1 VAKFDPDPL
10 KSVGY
15 QVRATHRAFARLLQR
30 RLAEHGLNTGYWYV
44 LRVLW
49 EKEGLTQRELADEV
63 NLRES
68 SMMLMLKAMENDG
81 WIRRVRDKD
90 DRRRVR
96 THLTAKGRRLKR
108 RALPNAGAI
117 NAVAAKGL
125 TANERKTMLTALR
138 KMRDNLERATRDE

>member
-1 VAKFDPDPL
+1 VRFDPDPL
-10 KSVGY
+10 KSLGY
-15 QVRATHRAFARLLQR
+15 QVRATHRAFARLLQQH
-30 RLAEHGLNTGYWYV
+30 LAKHGINNGFWYV

-81 WIRRVRDKD
+81 LIRRVRDRA

-117 NAVAAKGL
+117 NAIAARGL
-125 TANERKTMLTALR
+125 TATERKTVLAVLR
-138 KMRDNLERATRDE
+138 KVRDNLERAARR

>member
-1 VAKFDPDPL
+1 MPKFDPDPL
-10 KSVGY
+10 KSLGY
-15 QVRATHRAFARLLQR
+15 QVRATHRAFARLLQQH
-30 RLAEHGLNTGYWYV
+30 LAEHGLNNGFWYV

-68 SMMLMLKAMENDG
+68 SMMLMLKAMASDG
-81 WIRRVRDKD
+81 LVRRVRDRD

-96 THLTAKGRRLKR
+96 THLTAKGKRLKQ

-117 NAVAAKGL
+117 NRIAAQGL
-125 TANERKTMLTALR
+125 TAKERKTVLAVLR
-138 KMRDNLERATRDE
+138 KMRDNLERAAAE